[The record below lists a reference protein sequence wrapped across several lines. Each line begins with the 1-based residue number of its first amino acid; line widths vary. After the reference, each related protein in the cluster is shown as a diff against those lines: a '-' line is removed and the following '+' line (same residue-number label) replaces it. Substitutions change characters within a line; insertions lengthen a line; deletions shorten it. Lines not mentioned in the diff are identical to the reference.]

1 MPMVDAAQNLDDPP
15 TLYEHDFTLW
25 CTRQAEL
32 LRLRRFDEAD
42 LPNIVEELEGMGS
55 ALRASLRSSYRLL
68 AHLLTWQY
76 QPAMRSA
83 SWEIAINRERDHIE
97 DIEADNRSLKA
108 AAAKFV
114 AEAYRKTRKEAQVG
128 TKLPLSTF
136 PPQIPYTLDQLRDD
150 EWLPA

>member
-1 MPMVDAAQNLDDPP
+1 
-15 TLYEHDFTLW
+15 
-25 CTRQAEL
+25 
-32 LRLRRFDEAD
+32 
-42 LPNIVEELEGMGS
+42 MGS
-55 ALRASLRSSYRLL
+55 ALRASLRSSYRPLL

-108 AAAKFV
+108 EAAKFV
-114 AEAYRKTRKEAQVG
+114 AEAYRKARKEAQVE

-136 PPQIPYTLDQLRDD
+136 PPQIPYTFDQLRDD